1 MNDPDDQRNKPADIF
16 KVVVIYALFAATWI
30 LLSDWIVERFF
41 HGHDTHAVMQSIKGL
56 LFVSATSILLYYL
69 LKRLH
74 AGAFEQH
81 DTARGGLFDWLHWQ
95 RYLFAFVITIVTLLI
110 RQDIAVSFDEHPLL
124 LLFMFPIALSA
135 VFVGFG
141 PGLLATAL
149 CVAGLSY
156 FAIPPLGSLAIKESH
171 NLIQMGFLAAGG
183 LLVSYLSMML
193 HDARHRSDSER
204 RKAEAHLTDK
214 LRAMSLLD
222 SIAEGSSDAIFAK
235 DTEGRYMLCNTATA
249 RFAGKSV
256 IEVLGND
263 DTVLF
268 PPEQAAHIQLSD
280 RQVMQD
286 DRVITIQETLDTRDG
301 SRSFTATKGPL
312 HDQTGKVIGLFG
324 ISHDI
329 TALKMTEHA
338 LRHERD
344 TTQRYLDTVQNIM
357 LALDS
362 EGRVSMLNRY
372 GCELLGYR
380 ETDLLG
386 YNWFQ
391 TCLPQPEG
399 MQAVYPVYLQL
410 MSGKVEAAERFENEV
425 LCRDG
430 SRRTIS
436 WHNGYLRNDAGN
448 IVGTLS
454 SGEDVTARK
463 QAEDQLRKLSMAV
476 EQSPESIVITNLDA
490 EIEYVNEAF
499 VRNTGYRR
507 EEVIGKN
514 PRVLQSG
521 KTTKTTYEAM
531 WKNLTAGD
539 TWEGELYNKRKD
551 GSDYVEHVSISP
563 IRESD
568 GRITHYV
575 AVKEDITQKQKV
587 EAELNR
593 LAFYDTLTGLPNR
606 ALLLERM
613 AQMIALTRRS
623 QHCSALISFNIDNFK
638 TINDAGGQALGD
650 ALLQAV
656 GQRLDAIMREGD
668 VVARVAGDEF
678 GILLT
683 DLSASREEASHFTQH
698 IAEKI
703 HASLQLAFKVG
714 QEPVSIT
721 ACLGIAL
728 FPDGEQ
734 DAPLDVLRRVNT
746 ALHHAKSRGKDQTA
760 FYEGALDEAAH
771 YRFEIERDLR
781 HALDTGELR
790 AFLQLQVD
798 AKGKTVGAEALIR
811 WQHPQRGLIAPSAF
825 IPIAEESNLIIDI
838 GNWMLNQVCAMLA
851 RADMIGCSGRIAVNI
866 SPRHFRQSDF
876 VDQIKQVLTSSG
888 ADPTH
893 LTLEVT
899 EGMLIDNLQDVVA
912 KMVEL
917 SALGIH
923 FSMDDF
929 GTGYSSLS
937 YLKQLPI
944 HELKIDK
951 TFVQDMTTDP
961 NDAALVDI
969 ILSVAKHLH
978 LKVVAEGVEA
988 QEQADFLNQRGKV
1001 IHQGYLY
1008 SRPEPAENVLPSM
1021 WRKR

>member
-1 MNDPDDQRNKPADIF
+1 MNDPEDQRHTPADIL
-16 KVVVIYALFAATWI
+16 KVVVIYAIFAAAWI
-30 LLSDWIVERFF
+30 VLSDWAVEHFT
-41 HGHDTHAVMQSIKGL
+41 HDHPLHAAMQSIKGL
-56 LFVSATSILLYYL
+56 LFVAATSLLLYFL

-74 AGAFEQH
+74 AGKFKQPEA
-81 DTARGGLFDWLHWQ
+81 TRGGLFDWPHWQ
-95 RYLFAFVITIVTLLI
+95 RYLLAFALAAVTLLI
-110 RQDIAVSFDEHPLL
+110 RQDIAVSFNERPLL
-124 LLFMFPIALSA
+124 LLFMFPIVLSA
-135 VFVGFG
+135 VLVGFG
-141 PGLLATAL
+141 PGLLATVL

-156 FAIPPLGSLAIKESH
+156 LAIPPLGSFAIEKSYDI
-171 NLIQMGFLAAGG
+171 LQMAFLATGG

-193 HDARHRSDSER
+193 HDARHRSDNER
-204 RKAEAHLTDK
+204 RKAEAHLAEK
-214 LRAMSLLD
+214 VRAMNLLD
-222 SIAEGSSDAIFAK
+222 SIVESSSDAIFAK
-235 DTEGRYMLCNTATA
+235 DTESRYLLCNTATA
-249 RFAGKSV
+249 RFVGKTV
-256 IEVLGND
+256 VEVLGND
-263 DTVLF
+263 DAALF
-268 PPEQAAHIQLSD
+268 PAGQAALIRHND
-280 RQVMQD
+280 RQVMD
-286 DRVITIQETLDTRDG
+286 GNKSVTFQESLDTKDG
-301 SRSFTATKGPL
+301 VRSFLSTKGPL

-324 ISHDI
+324 ISRDI
-329 TALKMTEHA
+329 TPLQLTEQA
-338 LRHERD
+338 LRRERD
-344 TTQRYLDTVQNIM
+344 TAQRYLDTVQNIM

-362 EGRVSMLNRY
+362 EGRISMLNRY

-380 ETDLLG
+380 EVDLLG
-386 YNWFQ
+386 HNWFQ

-399 MQAVYPVYLQL
+399 MEVVYPVFLQL
-410 MSGKVEAAERFENEV
+410 MSDKIETAEKFENEV

-430 SRRTIS
+430 SRRLIA
-436 WHNGYLRNDAGN
+436 WHSGHLRNDVGN
-448 IVGTLS
+448 IVGALS
-454 SGEDVTARK
+454 SGEDITARQ
-463 QAEDQLRKLSMAV
+463 QAEDQLRKLSLAV

-499 VRNTGYRR
+499 VRTTGYTLAD
-507 EEVIGKN
+507 VSGKN

-521 KTTKTTYEAM
+521 RTPKTIYEAM
-531 WKNLTAGD
+531 WQSLTAGE
-539 TWEGELYNKRKD
+539 TWQGELYNQRKD
-551 GSDYVEHVSISP
+551 GSEYVEHASISP
-563 IRESD
+563 IRQPD

-575 AVKEDITQKQKV
+575 AVKEDITQKQQV

-606 ALLLERM
+606 SLLLERM
-613 AQMIALTRRS
+613 DQMIALTRRS
-623 QHCSALISFNIDNFK
+623 HHYSALISFNIDNFK

-656 GQRLDAIMREGD
+656 GRRLSGIMREGD

-683 DLSASREEASHFTQH
+683 DLSANRDEAAHFTQH

-703 HASLQLAFKVG
+703 HASLHESFEVG
-714 QEPVSIT
+714 QEPASIT

-728 FPDGEQ
+728 FPDSED

-781 HALDTGELR
+781 HALNTGELR
-790 AFLQLQVD
+790 VFLQRQVD
-798 AKGKTVGAEALIR
+798 STGKTVGAEALIR
-811 WQHPQRGLIAPSAF
+811 WQHPQRGLIAPNAF

-838 GNWMLNQVCAMLA
+838 GTWMLRQVCGLLA
-851 RADMIGCSGRIAVNI
+851 REDMIGCSGRIAVNI
-866 SPRHFRQSDF
+866 SPRHFRQPDF
-876 VDQIKQVLTSSG
+876 VGQIKQALTGSG

-944 HELKIDK
+944 HEIKIDK
-951 TFVQDMTTDP
+951 TFVQDMTTDT
-961 NDAALVDI
+961 NDAALVEI
-969 ILSVAKHLH
+969 VLSVAKHLH
-978 LKVVAEGVEA
+978 LKVVAEGVET

-1008 SRPEPAENVLPSM
+1008 SKPKPAESVLQAM
-1021 WRKR
+1021 RRDC

>member
-1 MNDPDDQRNKPADIF
+1 MHDPDDQRNKPADIF

-30 LLSDWIVERFF
+30 LMSDWTVERFF
-41 HGHDTHAVMQSIKGL
+41 RDHDTYAVMQSIKGL
-56 LFVSATSILLYYL
+56 LFVSATSILLYFL

-74 AGAFEQH
+74 AGAFDQAI
-81 DTARGGLFDWLHWQ
+81 ARGGLFDWPHWQ
-95 RYLFAFVITIVTLLI
+95 RYLLAFSLTAVTLLI
-110 RQDIAVSFDEHPLL
+110 RQDIAISFDEHPLL

-171 NLIQMGFLAAGG
+171 NMIQMGFLAAGG

-204 RKAEAHLTDK
+204 RKAEAHLAEK
-214 LRAMSLLD
+214 LRAMNLLD

-235 DTEGRYMLCNTATA
+235 DTEGRYLLCNTATA

-329 TALKMTEHA
+329 TPLKMTEHA

-344 TTQRYLDTVQNIM
+344 TAQRYLDTVQNIM

-362 EGRVSMLNRY
+362 EGRISMLNRY

-380 ETDLLG
+380 EVDLLG
-386 YNWFQ
+386 HNWFQ

-399 MQAVYPVYLQL
+399 MEVVYPVFLQH
-410 MSGKVEAAERFENEV
+410 MSDKIEITEKFENEV

-430 SRRTIS
+430 SRRLIA
-436 WHNGYLRNDAGN
+436 WHNGHLRNDVGN
-448 IVGTLS
+448 IVGSLS
-454 SGEDVTARK
+454 SGEDITARQ
-463 QAEDQLRKLSMAV
+463 QAEDQLRKLSLAV

-499 VRNTGYRR
+499 VRNTGYTLAD
-507 EEVIGKN
+507 VSGKN

-521 KTTKTTYEAM
+521 RTPKTTYEAM
-531 WKNLTAGD
+531 WQSLTAGEI
-539 TWEGELYNKRKD
+539 WQGELYNQRKD
-551 GSDYVEHVSISP
+551 GSEYVEHASISP
-563 IRESD
+563 IRQPG

-575 AVKEDITQKQKV
+575 AVKEDITQKQQV

-593 LAFYDTLTGLPNR
+593 LAFYDTLTSLPNR
-606 ALLLERM
+606 SLLLERM

-623 QHCSALISFNIDNFK
+623 HHYSALISFNIDNFK

-656 GQRLDAIMREGD
+656 GRRLSGIMREGD
-668 VVARVAGDEF
+668 VVARVSGDEF

-683 DLSASREEASHFTQH
+683 DLSASRDEAAHFTQH

-703 HASLQLAFKVG
+703 HATLREAFEVG
-714 QEPVSIT
+714 QEPASIT

-728 FPDGEQ
+728 FPDSKH
-734 DAPLDVLRRVNT
+734 DTPLDVLRRVNT

-781 HALDTGELR
+781 HALDAGELR

-798 AKGKTVGAEALIR
+798 TKGKTVGAEALIR
-811 WQHPQRGLIAPSAF
+811 WQHPQRGLIAPNAF

-838 GNWMLNQVCAMLA
+838 GNWMLGQVCGMLA

-866 SPRHFRQSDF
+866 SPRHFRQADF
-876 VDQIKQVLTSSG
+876 VDQIKQALSSSG

-961 NDAALVDI
+961 NDAALVEI
-969 ILSVAKHLH
+969 VLSVAKHLH
-978 LKVVAEGVEA
+978 LKVVAEGVET

-1008 SRPEPAENVLPSM
+1008 SRPEPAENVLPSL
-1021 WRKR
+1021 RREC